1 MTSPLRIVFAGTPEF
16 AAEHLAALINSQH
29 HIVAV
34 YTQPDR
40 PSGRGKK
47 PQPSA
52 VKTLA
57 CEHHIPV
64 FQPESLKPSE
74 QTEQLARLSAD
85 VMVVVA
91 YGLLL
96 PRTVLQ
102 TPRYGCINVHG
113 SLLPRWRGAAPIQR
127 AIWAG
132 DSETGITIMQMDEGL
147 DTGAMLYKHA
157 IPIEAADTSASLY
170 RKLAT
175 IGPSALC
182 HTLDNLLSLTAQKQD
197 DSLATYA
204 KKLSKEEACIDWH
217 LGADQL
223 CRNVQAFNPWPV
235 AWFFHKNNAIKL
247 WSAEVVDSDSIGI
260 TPGTILSAT
269 KDGIVVSTGKGALRM
284 LTLQLPGKR
293 ISDVSAILNGH
304 ADWFVKGEVL
314 SSGLIDE

>member
-1 MTSPLRIVFAGTPEF
+1 MNPPLRIVFAGTPEF
-16 AAEHLAALINSQH
+16 AAEHLAALIKSQH

-57 CEHHIPV
+57 SEYSIPV
-64 FQPESLKPSE
+64 FQPESLKSSE

-96 PRTVLQ
+96 PTAILQ

-170 RKLAT
+170 QKLASV
-175 IGPSALC
+175 GPSALC
-182 HTLDNLLSLTAQKQD
+182 YTLDNLFSLTAQAQD
-197 DSLATYA
+197 NSLATYA

-217 LGADQL
+217 MAADQI
-223 CRNVQAFNPWPV
+223 CHNIRAFNPWPV
-235 AWFFHKNNAIKL
+235 AWFFHRNNAIKL
-247 WSAEVVDSDSIGI
+247 WSAEVADIATTGL
-260 TPGTILSAT
+260 TPGTILSVN
-269 KDGIVVSTGKGALRM
+269 KDGIVVSTGKGTLRM

-304 ADWFVKGEVL
+304 VDWFVKGEVL
-314 SSGLIDE
+314 SSGLLNE